1 MDQAKIGK
9 FIGELRKE
17 KKLKQAELAEKL
29 GVTSKTVSRWETGKY
44 MPDLS
49 LFTDISQILGVT
61 INELLQGERLKKKK
75 WQDKTTMTRK
85 NVKIAVF
92 VQTK

>member
-29 GVTSKTVSRWETGKY
+29 GVTSKTVSRWETGNICLIYHCLQIYHKY
-44 MPDLS
+44 
-49 LFTDISQILGVT
+49 
-61 INELLQGERLKKKK
+61 
-75 WQDKTTMTRK
+75 
-85 NVKIAVF
+85 
-92 VQTK
+92 

>member
-49 LFTDISQILGVT
+49 LFTDISQILVPRAKPQRLLSMC
-61 INELLQGERLKKKK
+61 ELCPDFRFRVLAEHGEHRFR
-75 WQDKTTMTRK
+75 T
-85 NVKIAVF
+85 
-92 VQTK
+92 